1 MMPEANG
8 APCKDRYQRLYAMLL
23 DAIPSSVLLIDQD
36 IRIVSANRN
45 FLERSRRSL
54 ADTIGQRLQE
64 VFPPVILD
72 YMDISRRMQ
81 QVFLGGEP
89 TGGER
94 LTYRAPGIPLRIY
107 YYRILPFTWKAKVEN
122 VMLLMED
129 ITEQVRLSEEVRR
142 VERHLASVVESASDM
157 VLSTDIEGRILTWNP
172 AAEKISGY
180 AFEEVSESPFPQ
192 FFTEDHRE
200 EVRQTL
206 SHLHYT
212 SSTRLGSWEL
222 LKKDG
227 SRLQVSWVCSPMKN
241 DLGQTVAMVALGR
254 DQTEQRKLEAQLMQ
268 SQKLAALG
276 VMAGGIAHEI
286 RNPLAICS
294 SAAQFLLEEGL
305 TPQFI
310 RECAQRLQSGIHKAS
325 NIIENLLRFARPSES
340 LETAPVDLAATLQ
353 EPLALVAN
361 QAKLQKVAIKLRLPR
376 EPVVSNGVASLLQQ
390 VFMNLYLNALH
401 AMPQGGAITVT
412 LEKGEGE
419 AVVRVAD
426 TGRGIAP
433 EDLGKI
439 FDPFY
444 TRSPVG
450 RGIGLGLSITYS
462 IVQQHLG
469 AVEVESQVGRG
480 STFLVRLPLG

>member
-1 MMPEANG
+1 
-8 APCKDRYQRLYAMLL
+8 
-23 DAIPSSVLLIDQD
+23 
-36 IRIVSANRN
+36 
-45 FLERSRRSL
+45 
-54 ADTIGQRLQE
+54 
-64 VFPPVILD
+64 
-72 YMDISRRMQ
+72 
-81 QVFLGGEP
+81 
-89 TGGER
+89 
-94 LTYRAPGIPLRIY
+94 
-107 YYRILPFTWKAKVEN
+107 
-122 VMLLMED
+122 
-129 ITEQVRLSEEVRR
+129 
-142 VERHLASVVESASDM
+142 
-157 VLSTDIEGRILTWNP
+157 
-172 AAEKISGY
+172 
-180 AFEEVSESPFPQ
+180 
-192 FFTEDHRE
+192 
-200 EVRQTL
+200 
-206 SHLHYT
+206 
-212 SSTRLGSWEL
+212 
-222 LKKDG
+222 
-227 SRLQVSWVCSPMKN
+227 MKN
-241 DLGQTVAMVALGR
+241 DQGQTVAMVALGR

-305 TPQFI
+305 TPEFI
-310 RECAQRLQSGIHKAS
+310 RECAQRLQSGIYKAS
-325 NIIENLLRFARPSES
+325 NIIENLLRFARPSEPP
-340 LETAPVDLAATLQ
+340 ETAPVDLAAILQ

-361 QAKLQKVAIKLRLPR
+361 QARLQKVAIDLRLPR

-419 AVVRVAD
+419 ALVRVAD
-426 TGRGIAP
+426 TGRGIAQ

-462 IVQQHLG
+462 IVQQHFG

>member
-1 MMPEANG
+1 
-8 APCKDRYQRLYAMLL
+8 
-23 DAIPSSVLLIDQD
+23 
-36 IRIVSANRN
+36 
-45 FLERSRRSL
+45 
-54 ADTIGQRLQE
+54 
-64 VFPPVILD
+64 
-72 YMDISRRMQ
+72 
-81 QVFLGGEP
+81 
-89 TGGER
+89 
-94 LTYRAPGIPLRIY
+94 
-107 YYRILPFTWKAKVEN
+107 
-122 VMLLMED
+122 MLLMED

-142 VERHLASVVESASDM
+142 VELHLASVVESASDM
-157 VLSTDIEGRILTWNP
+157 VLSTDMEGRILTWNP

-180 AFEEVSESPFPQ
+180 AFEEVLESPFPQ
-192 FFTEDHRE
+192 FFIEDHRE

-206 SHLHYT
+206 SHLRET
-212 SSTRLGSWEL
+212 GSTRLGSWEL

-305 TPQFI
+305 TPEFI

-325 NIIENLLRFARPSES
+325 NIIENLLRFARPSEPP
-340 LETAPVDLAATLQ
+340 ETAPVDLAATLQ

-361 QAKLQKVAIKLRLPR
+361 QARLQKVAIDLHLPP

-412 LEKGEGE
+412 LEKGERE
-419 AVVRVAD
+419 ALVRVAD

-480 STFLVRLPLG
+480 STFLVRLPLR

>member
-1 MMPEANG
+1 
-8 APCKDRYQRLYAMLL
+8 
-23 DAIPSSVLLIDQD
+23 
-36 IRIVSANRN
+36 
-45 FLERSRRSL
+45 
-54 ADTIGQRLQE
+54 
-64 VFPPVILD
+64 
-72 YMDISRRMQ
+72 
-81 QVFLGGEP
+81 
-89 TGGER
+89 
-94 LTYRAPGIPLRIY
+94 
-107 YYRILPFTWKAKVEN
+107 
-122 VMLLMED
+122 MLLMED

-192 FFTEDHRE
+192 FFTDDHRE

-206 SHLHYT
+206 SHLGYT

-310 RECAQRLQSGIHKAS
+310 QECAQRLQSGIHKAS

-361 QAKLQKVAIKLRLPR
+361 QARLQKVAIKLRLPR
-376 EPVVSNGVASLLQQ
+376 EPVVSNGVSSLLQQ

>member
-1 MMPEANG
+1 
-8 APCKDRYQRLYAMLL
+8 
-23 DAIPSSVLLIDQD
+23 
-36 IRIVSANRN
+36 
-45 FLERSRRSL
+45 
-54 ADTIGQRLQE
+54 
-64 VFPPVILD
+64 
-72 YMDISRRMQ
+72 
-81 QVFLGGEP
+81 
-89 TGGER
+89 
-94 LTYRAPGIPLRIY
+94 
-107 YYRILPFTWKAKVEN
+107 
-122 VMLLMED
+122 
-129 ITEQVRLSEEVRR
+129 
-142 VERHLASVVESASDM
+142 
-157 VLSTDIEGRILTWNP
+157 
-172 AAEKISGY
+172 
-180 AFEEVSESPFPQ
+180 
-192 FFTEDHRE
+192 
-200 EVRQTL
+200 
-206 SHLHYT
+206 
-212 SSTRLGSWEL
+212 
-222 LKKDG
+222 
-227 SRLQVSWVCSPMKN
+227 MKN

-361 QAKLQKVAIKLRLPR
+361 QARLQKVAIKLRLPR
-376 EPVVSNGVASLLQQ
+376 EPVVSNGVSSLLQQ